1 MSKASIELEIC
12 APFVKEMASP
22 NLDKTQMREKLLGQD
37 KSLLY
42 TLIAMMEAGRTA
54 YMSDHITQ
62 ASDPAKALNK
72 QKRITKANHTE
83 DAVGAVDYI
92 LTKILLH
99 HYMRS
104 AIKIFSL

>member
-1 MSKASIELEIC
+1 MSKASIELEAC

-22 NLDKTQMREKLLGQD
+22 DFDKMQMREKLLEQD

-42 TLIAMMEAGRTA
+42 ALIAILEAGRTA
-54 YMSDHITQ
+54 YMCDHITQ
-62 ASDPAKALNK
+62 ASNPTKMFAKHK
-72 QKRITKANHTE
+72 QAAKANHTE
-83 DAVGAVDYI
+83 DIAGAVDYI

>member
-1 MSKASIELEIC
+1 MSKAAIELEIC
-12 APFVKEMASP
+12 APLVKEMASP
-22 NLDKTQMREKLLGQD
+22 DLDKTQMREKLLEQD

-42 TLIAMMEAGRTA
+42 TLIAILEAGRTA
-54 YMSDHITQ
+54 YMCDHITQ
-62 ASDPAKALNK
+62 ASDPVKTLVK
-72 QKRITKANHTE
+72 HKRTVKANHTE
-83 DAVGAVDYI
+83 DVSGAVDYI